1 MVVLF
6 LVFRLA
12 KGEELDDEFAK
23 WQRRGINYTVL
34 IYE

>member
-1 MVVLF
+1 MIHFSFKKVMVVLF

-23 WQRRGINYTVL
+23 
-34 IYE
+34 